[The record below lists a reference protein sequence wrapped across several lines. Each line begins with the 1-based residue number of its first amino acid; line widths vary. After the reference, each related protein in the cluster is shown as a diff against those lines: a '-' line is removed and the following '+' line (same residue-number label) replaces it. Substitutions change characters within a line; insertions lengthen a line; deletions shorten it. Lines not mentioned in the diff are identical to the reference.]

1 MNELISCRAT
11 ANLIGM
17 PARTFLRWVG
27 DDYLH
32 PECVMVPPKGNKRI
46 RITKLIYHH
55 PGCRHKNNVITL
67 EIWQSSNHILTWIF
81 TLLGLNVAQFGK
93 RMDVFKISLMACA
106 GHGTTPRSENVSGL
120 NSQQGFTSKQTS
132 LLKSSP
138 PEKNSIGFVL
148 LTSLKWLLPNTSFRK

>member
-55 PGCRHKNNVITL
+55 PGLFST
-67 EIWQSSNHILTWIF
+67 
-81 TLLGLNVAQFGK
+81 
-93 RMDVFKISLMACA
+93 
-106 GHGTTPRSENVSGL
+106 
-120 NSQQGFTSKQTS
+120 
-132 LLKSSP
+132 
-138 PEKNSIGFVL
+138 EKLDAIKAKL
-148 LTSLKWLLPNTSFRK
+148 AK